1 MNISLNYGYILFGIL
16 IAIDIVKTLCEIHRG
31 ETSLWTGT
39 ILILM
44 SLLVMVYSFI
54 PTNKEVQNVI
64 VYILI
69 ISGPLIMLGTLY
81 ELFNFLGKRNNEN

>member
-1 MNISLNYGYILFGIL
+1 MNISLNYWDILFVIL
-16 IAIDIVKTLCEIHRG
+16 IAIVIVQTLCEIYRG
-31 ETSLWTGT
+31 ETSLRTGT

-44 SLLVMVYSFI
+44 SLLVIVYSFI

-69 ISGPLIMLGTLY
+69 ILAPLLMLVTLY
-81 ELFNFLGKRNNEN
+81 ELFNVLGKKNK